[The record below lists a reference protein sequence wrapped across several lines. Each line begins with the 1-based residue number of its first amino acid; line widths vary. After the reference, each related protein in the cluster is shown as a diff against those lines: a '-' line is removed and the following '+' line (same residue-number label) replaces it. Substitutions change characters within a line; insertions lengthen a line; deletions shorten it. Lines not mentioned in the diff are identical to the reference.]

1 MSWLADSYR
10 GTSNFAYGIAAL
22 PAAMFVAE
30 HFDLI
35 PVIPSPRRAISQI
48 GDASSYVDSINTAV
62 PSLKEVQT
70 LPGKLRSLDVEHLQT
85 DPARLERAIQMYSP
99 QRPVEQQAMR
109 AELRDVSKDLQQAQ
123 AKYAGD
129 ARSLDVLCIGATLFF
144 AVLGYHFRQRS
155 KDVDMPAV
163 AQRA

>member
-10 GTSNFAYGIAAL
+10 GTSNFAYGIATL

-30 HFDLI
+30 RFDLM
-35 PVIPSPRRAISQI
+35 PVIPLPRRAISQMGGVI
-48 GDASSYVDSINTAV
+48 AYTNSINTEV

-85 DPARLERAIQMYSP
+85 DPGRLERAIQMYSP
-99 QRPVEQQAMR
+99 ERPVEQQAMR

-123 AKYAGD
+123 AIYASD
-129 ARSLDVLCIGATLFF
+129 ARSLDVLCIGGALFF
-144 AVLGYHFRQRS
+144 AVLGCYFRYLS
-155 KDVDMPAV
+155 KEADLPAV
-163 AQRA
+163 QQRA